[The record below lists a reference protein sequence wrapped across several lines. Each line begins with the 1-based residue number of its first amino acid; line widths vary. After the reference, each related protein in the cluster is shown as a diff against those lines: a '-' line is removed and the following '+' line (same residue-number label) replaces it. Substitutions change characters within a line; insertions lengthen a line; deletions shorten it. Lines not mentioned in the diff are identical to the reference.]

1 MGVEIGLS
9 TLFSFGFVVGIGLGT
24 FFVSIG
30 SMGFGNS
37 VELLFTES
45 HADKA
50 KIKNVATKKYL
61 M

>member
-1 MGVEIGLS
+1 MVVGIVLISLIS
-9 TLFSFGFVVGIGLGT
+9 YVFVVGIGVGT

-30 SMGFGNS
+30 SMRFGNS

-45 HADKA
+45 HAEKA